1 LHELTTGAVIPAD
14 SQPRTPIGPSVAR
27 GRVALDWPLDCD
39 QTAEMMRVVH
49 RAMKWLRAT
58 RSKLSL
64 AVFDRDGAR
73 LINEVRNQGLTYLP
87 PAALIDLRKRIRN
100 IERSGVQGRLIEAGC
115 ALGGSAIV
123 IAATKAEQ
131 RPLYVYDVFGMIPTP
146 SARDGQDVLDRYQE
160 IASGRAQGLAGAEY
174 YGYRDD
180 LLAEVVASF
189 TRFGLEPPPHEVHLV
204 QGLFED
210 TIHPDG
216 PVAFAHID
224 GDWYESVRVCLERI
238 WPHLVVG
245 GVLVI
250 DDYEHW
256 SGCRTAVDEFL
267 GARGGWRTEQHARLH
282 IVKTT

>member
-1 LHELTTGAVIPAD
+1 
-14 SQPRTPIGPSVAR
+14 
-27 GRVALDWPLDCD
+27 
-39 QTAEMMRVVH
+39 
-49 RAMKWLRAT
+49 
-58 RSKLSL
+58 
-64 AVFDRDGAR
+64 
-73 LINEVRNQGLTYLP
+73 
-87 PAALIDLRKRIRN
+87 
-100 IERSGVQGRLIEAGC
+100 
-115 ALGGSAIV
+115 LG
-123 IAATKAEQ
+123 
-131 RPLYVYDVFGMIPTP
+131 
-146 SARDGQDVLDRYQE
+146 
-160 IASGRAQGLAGAEY
+160 GAEY

-180 LLAEVVASF
+180 LKAEVVASL
-189 TRFGLEPPPHEVHLV
+189 TRFGLEPMEHGVHLV

-267 GARGGWRTEQHARLH
+267 GERSGWRTEKHARLH
-282 IVKTT
+282 IVKTA